1 MKNKIAKVV
10 SWRIISMLITMIVM
24 WIATGDVREATGL
37 TLGLH
42 IILTVVNFGFEVVWG
57 DIYDEGE

>member
-1 MKNKIAKVV
+1 
-10 SWRIISMLITMIVM
+10 MLITMIVM

-57 DIYDEGE
+57 DIYDEGA